1 MSNRLDVFAEVKKDL
16 DGRNELGK
24 LTYGRDMDPHDR
36 RDWLINAYEEAL
48 DMVVYLKAELIKRG
62 YRPQ

>member
-1 MSNRLDVFAEVKKDL
+1 MRDVFAEVKKDL

-24 LTYGRDMDPHDR
+24 HLYGGPLDVTDR

-48 DMVVYLKAELIKRG
+48 DLCVYLKAELMRREGEK
-62 YRPQ
+62 